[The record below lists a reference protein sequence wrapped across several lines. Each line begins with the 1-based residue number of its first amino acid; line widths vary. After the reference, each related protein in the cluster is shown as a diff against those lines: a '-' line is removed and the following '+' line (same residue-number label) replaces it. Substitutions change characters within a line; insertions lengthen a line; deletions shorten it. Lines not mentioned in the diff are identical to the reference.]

1 MKNMMKIL
9 KNNLD
14 NTKKVVNLNW
24 GFDIDGC
31 VADIMQPMLHNIN
44 KTYGYKL
51 TTADITTFSIE
62 ECTNLSRAKVYEV
75 VNRTLA
81 DVDNIHPYLGAIE
94 FLKYYHSIT
103 GTTIEFIT
111 ARWDREATNRQI
123 SKWLIDIPFNITY
136 SKGEHKSKSA
146 NKRDIKVF
154 VDDRLEVATIL
165 ANQGIKVLLLNREW
179 NQGSNSS
186 NIIRVKDWDE
196 IKDYFDRS

>member
-1 MKNMMKIL
+1 M
-9 KNNLD
+9 
-14 NTKKVVNLNW
+14 NW

-31 VADIMQPMLHNIN
+31 VANIMQPMLDNIA
-44 KTYGYKL
+44 KMYGYKL

-103 GTTIEFIT
+103 GGTIEFIT

-136 SKGEHKSKSA
+136 SKGEHKFKSA

-179 NQGSNSS
+179 NQLDVSKID

-196 IKDYFDRS
+196 IKDYFDGS